1 MRFVWDFQKSQ
12 LNLARRG
19 FNFEFA
25 ASIFTGRTL
34 ERDDTRRD
42 YGERR
47 VVATGMVG
55 KDYLTIVYTD
65 RLNITGELERR
76 IISARPSKKRE
87 RTAYEETYNTNA

>member
-1 MRFVWDFQKSQ
+1 MRFVWDPQKSEA
-12 LNLARRG
+12 NVNRRG

-25 ASIFTGRTL
+25 ALIFTGRTL
-34 ERDDTRRD
+34 ERHDTRRD

-47 VVATGMVG
+47 IVATGMVG

-76 IISARPSKKRE
+76 TISARPSKRRE
-87 RTAYEETYNTNA
+87 RIEYEETHNTNA